1 MWGIVTI
8 ILLIFITIWMA
19 LTFTNTLCDNQYV
32 GLGLCFDKGWKS
44 KRPVS
49 FCPPC
54 VTAPSPQ
61 PAMAPA
67 PTPRTLTST
76 YEVEPY

>member
-8 ILLIFITIWMA
+8 ILLIFIAIWMS

-32 GLGLCFDKGWKS
+32 GLGLCFDQAWKT

-54 VTAPSPQ
+54 APATSAPSP
-61 PAMAPA
+61 PAPA
-67 PTPRTLTST
+67 PRTMTST

>member
-1 MWGIVTI
+1 MWGVVTI

-32 GLGLCFDKGWKS
+32 GLGLCYDAAWKAQ
-44 KRPVS
+44 RPVS

-54 VTAPSPQ
+54 APTNT
-61 PAMAPA
+61 PAQ
-67 PTPRTLTST
+67 TPRTGTSG